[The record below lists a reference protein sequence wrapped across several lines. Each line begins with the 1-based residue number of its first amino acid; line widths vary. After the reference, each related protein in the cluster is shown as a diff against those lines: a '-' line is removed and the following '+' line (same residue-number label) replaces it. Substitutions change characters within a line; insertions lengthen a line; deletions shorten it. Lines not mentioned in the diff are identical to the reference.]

1 MNEPTIQQQKPK
13 RLPYGMQNWED
24 VRLHDYYYVDKT
36 RFIPLIEEANHY
48 FFFIRPRR
56 FGKSL
61 LMNMLRQYYDVN
73 KRALFDRLF
82 GDLWIGSHPTE
93 MHNQYMVLYLNFAMI
108 SGGLKDYERSMNSY
122 CRTQMEFFCR
132 VYEELLPKGALD
144 GLGKKETARDMLDY
158 VSTMAHQ
165 TNQKIYLF
173 IDEYDHFTNEILSDP
188 GTEHGYKGEAHGS
201 GAMRAFFNVVKGGT
215 DSAIKRCFITGVSPV
230 TMDDLTS
237 GFNIGTNYT
246 TQPEFNAMVGFTEE
260 EVRQMLDYY
269 RQFYTFRH
277 TTDELI
283 ELMRPWYD
291 NYRFSLTPGPS
302 PMGEGSI
309 YLQAQEQAAEL
320 ITPLSNR
327 RGAGGAA
334 STMFNSD
341 MVLYFV
347 YFYTKDGGRF
357 PKNMLDSNIRTDYSK
372 LRMLIRKDRGFEHD
386 ASIIQHIVETG
397 GITAE
402 LKEHF
407 PSEGI
412 TDPDNF
418 VSLLYYFGMLTI
430 SGTRRGKIVFRIPNQ
445 TVREQLYG
453 YLIDT
458 YRENH
463 LDISDYERGN
473 LMEAMAYDGDWRP
486 FFDHIA
492 ETLRRFA
499 SNRDKQKGEAFVHGF
514 TLAQT
519 CLSRCYLPVSE
530 LDAGA
535 KTVIGGTTTGGYADI
550 YLQPLLNIYPDLE
563 HSYVLELKYLPARAT
578 DAEVAAA
585 ATQARGQLLRYAQS
599 VAVER
604 TYAPTRLHKLVL
616 LWRGM
621 ELAVAEELHSQNN
634 SCDAMTEP
642 RLY

>member
-1 MNEPTIQQQKPK
+1 VPALKNLSMEQPTTQQQKPR

-24 VRLHDYYYVDKT
+24 VRLLNYYYVDKT
-36 RFIPLIEEANHY
+36 HFIPEIEDANHY

-73 KRALFDRLF
+73 KRDLFDRLF
-82 GDLWIGSHPTE
+82 GDLWIGSHPTPLR
-93 MHNQYMVLYLNFAMI
+93 NQYLVLHLNFAAFSGDMEGYKERMDGYCNIQYEGFI
-108 SGGLKDYERSMNSY
+108 SKYSH
-122 CRTQMEFFCR
+122 
-132 VYEELLPKGALD
+132 LLPSNALENLRKQKGA
-144 GLGKKETARDMLDY
+144 A
-158 VSTMAHQ
+158 
-165 TNQKIYLF
+165 NQLSALVLSCAESGQQIYLF
-173 IDEYDHFTNEILSDP
+173 VDEYDHFTNTILSDAATERNYKAETH
-188 GTEHGYKGEAHGS
+188 GT
-201 GAMRAFFNVVKGGT
+201 GAFRAFFDAIKTGT

-246 TQPEFNAMVGFTEE
+246 TQAAFNAMVGFTEQ

-283 ELMRPWYD
+283 EAMKPWYD
-291 NYRFSLTPGPS
+291 NYCFAEECLEES
-302 PMGEGSI
+302 P
-309 YLQAQEQAAEL
+309 L
-320 ITPLSNR
+320 
-327 RGAGGAA
+327 
-334 STMFNSD
+334 FNSD

-347 YFYTKDGGRF
+347 YFYITGKGHF
-357 PKNMLDSNIRTDYSK
+357 PKQMLDTNIRTDYSK
-372 LRMLIRKDRGFEHD
+372 LRMLIRKDKGFEHN

-397 GITAE
+397 GVTAE
-402 LKEHF
+402 LKDHF

-412 TDPDNF
+412 TNPDNF

-430 SGTRRGKIVFRIPNQ
+430 AGSRRGKTEFRIPNQ
-445 TVREQLYG
+445 TVREQIYG
-453 YLIDT
+453 YLTAT
-458 YRENH
+458 YREND
-463 LDISDYERGN
+463 LDISDYERSN
-473 LMEAMAYDGDWRP
+473 LMGNMAFDGDWLP
-486 FFDHIA
+486 FFEFIA

-499 SNRDKQKGEAFVHGF
+499 SNRDKAKGEAFVHGF

-519 CLSRCYLPVSE
+519 CLTKLYLPVSE

-535 KTVIGGTTTGGYADI
+535 KNTVGGTTTGGYADI
-550 YLQPLLNIYPDLE
+550 YLQPMLNIFPDIE

-578 DAEVAAA
+578 DAEVQQAAS
-585 ATQARGQLLRYAQS
+585 QAREQLTRYAQS

-604 TYAPTRLHKLVL
+604 TYAPTKLHRLVL

-621 ELAVAEELHSQNN
+621 ELAVAEEL
-634 SCDAMTEP
+634 
-642 RLY
+642 

>member
-1 MNEPTIQQQKPK
+1 MEQQQKPK

-24 VRLHDYYYVDKT
+24 VRLQNYYYVDKT

-73 KRALFDRLF
+73 KRELFDRLF

-93 MHNQYMVLYLNFAMI
+93 MHNQYLVLYLNFAAF
-108 SGGLKDYERSMNSY
+108 SGDMEGYKDRMDGY
-122 CRTQMEFFCR
+122 CRIQFRGFVDT
-132 VYEELLPKGALD
+132 YSSWLPSNVMDEVMAASGA
-144 GLGKKETARDMLDY
+144 A
-158 VSTMAHQ
+158 
-165 TNQKIYLF
+165 NQLSALVQQCEKAGQSIYLF
-173 IDEYDHFTNEILSDP
+173 IDEYDHFTNAILSDAATERDYKAQTH
-188 GTEHGYKGEAHGS
+188 GT
-201 GAMRAFFNVVKGGT
+201 GAFRAFFDAIKSGT

-246 TQPEFNAMVGFTEE
+246 TQPEFNAMVGFTEQ

-269 RQFYTFRH
+269 RHYYTFRH

-283 ELMRPWYD
+283 ELMKPWYD
-291 NYRFSLTPGPS
+291 NYCFSPKCLDES
-302 PMGEGSI
+302 P
-309 YLQAQEQAAEL
+309 
-320 ITPLSNR
+320 
-327 RGAGGAA
+327 
-334 STMFNSD
+334 MFNSD

-347 YFYTKDGGRF
+347 YFYTKDGGHF
-357 PKNMLDSNIRTDYSK
+357 PDQMLDSNIRTDYSK
-372 LRMLIRKDRGFEHD
+372 LRMLIRKDKGFEHD

-402 LKEHF
+402 LKDHF
-407 PSEGI
+407 PSESI

-430 SGTRRGKIVFRIPNQ
+430 AGKKRDEIFFRIPNQ
-445 TVREQLYG
+445 VVREQLYG
-453 YLIDT
+453 YLIQT
-458 YRENH
+458 YRDNELNI
-463 LDISDYERGN
+463 DDYRRN
-473 LMEAMAYDGDWRP
+473 KLMGDMAYDGDWRS
-486 FFDHIA
+486 FFDYIA

-519 CLSRCYLPVSE
+519 CLSRCYLPISE

-535 KTVIGGTTTGGYADI
+535 KTVIGGTATGGYADI
-550 YLQPLLNIYPDLE
+550 YLMPQLNIYPDIE
-563 HSYVLELKYLPARAT
+563 HSYVIELKYLPARAT

-585 ATQARGQLLRYAQS
+585 ATQAREQLLRYAQS

-604 TYAPTRLHKLVL
+604 TYAPTRLHRLVL

-621 ELAVAEELHSQNN
+621 ELAVAEEL
-634 SCDAMTEP
+634 
-642 RLY
+642 